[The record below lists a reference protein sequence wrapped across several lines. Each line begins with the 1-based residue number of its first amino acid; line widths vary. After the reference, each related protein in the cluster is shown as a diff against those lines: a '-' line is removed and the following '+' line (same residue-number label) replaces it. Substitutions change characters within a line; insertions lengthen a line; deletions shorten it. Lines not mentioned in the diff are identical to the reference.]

1 MEKIESFYKEYED
14 MFEEYLEN
22 MKGILKNTNEEY
34 RELEQE
40 YHKILKENENLVYI
54 MEGQIDSRNLSNREC
69 NSLSKLIKIYYD
81 MQEIEEKEIFFLGGK
96 EIYFYFKKMGIL
108 KW

>member
-1 MEKIESFYKEYED
+1 MKICLK
-14 MFEEYLEN
+14 N

-69 NSLSKLIKIYYD
+69 NSLSNLIKIYYD

-108 KW
+108 K